1 MSLIRTDLA
10 VESAEPM
17 RSRLP
22 DGVAVHEEERESV
35 RMTRIEISTE
45 DAAQKLGRACGR
57 YITIELPPLESGV
70 DPADDVTH
78 LAAKELRALLP
89 REGPVLVV
97 GLGNRQMTPDAL
109 GPETTRQIFA
119 TRHIPA
125 EVARRTGLDGLR
137 PVSALAPGVLGQTGI
152 ETGEIIRAVVRDTSP
167 AAVIVIDALA
177 ARSLGRLGRTIQIA
191 DSGISPGSG
200 VLNSRQELSAQSLG
214 VPVISV
220 GIPTVVDGVTLA
232 CDLTG
237 QEDTSNIDATAKTMM
252 VTPRDIDAIIA
263 RGAKNLSLAINA
275 ALQPQLSLEDIT
287 YLVS

>member
-1 MSLIRTDLA
+1 MPGA
-10 VESAEPM
+10 P
-17 RSRLP
+17 
-22 DGVAVHEEERESV
+22 G
-35 RMTRIEISTE
+35 ST
-45 DAAQKLGRACGR
+45 GCGGFGAR
-57 YITIELPPLESGV
+57 
-70 DPADDVTH
+70 
-78 LAAKELRALLP
+78 
-89 REGPVLVV
+89 
-97 GLGNRQMTPDAL
+97 
-109 GPETTRQIFA
+109 
-119 TRHIPA
+119 
-125 EVARRTGLDGLR
+125 ARRTR
-137 PVSALAPGVLGQTGI
+137 QTGI

-200 VLNSRQELSAQSLG
+200 VHQLPTELSAQSLG

-237 QEDTSNIDATAKTMM
+237 QEDAANIDATAKTMM